1 MPSPKENVPSFEPRD
16 GDILVVSYPEV
27 SAPIGGI
34 SFSNIKVGGFIYTR
48 KLVAGDDVSEQF
60 TKIYKFL
67 EAKSLETG
75 RQKLAVWRSELQ
87 GG

>member
-1 MPSPKENVPSFEPRD
+1 MTSPRESASSFEPRD

-27 SAPIGGI
+27 TAPIGGI
-34 SFSNIKVGGFIYTR
+34 SYSSIKLGGFIYTR
-48 KLVAGDDVSEQF
+48 KLVVGDNVNEQF

-87 GG
+87 GV